1 MSKESKNSRLE
12 AFCDGVFAIAITLLV
27 LEIKIPRMA
36 SISSVNEFWHHIVA
50 EWPSWFAFALS
61 FVIILVGWVNHHDF
75 FKLINKSRSTFT
87 YANGLLLFSVAS
99 IPFTTGVM
107 SEFLTSDLAQPAI
120 TVYCFGVLFHCF
132 AWFVFL
138 RTAMHP
144 APMMS
149 DESTVFLVNSS
160 IVKYNRY
167 AFFFY
172 LFLCILS
179 FWLPYVSLIL
189 MTFSW
194 ITWVIS
200 GIKLSS
206 KNE

>member
-1 MSKESKNSRLE
+1 MTKESKNSRLE

-27 LEIKIPRMA
+27 LEIKIPRIS
-36 SISSVNEFWHHIVA
+36 SISSVAEFWHHIIR

-107 SEFLTSDLAQPAI
+107 SEFLMSDLAQPAI
-120 TVYCFGVLFHCF
+120 TVYCFGILFHCF

-138 RTAMHP
+138 WTAMHP
-144 APMMS
+144 TP
-149 DESTVFLVNSS
+149 
-160 IVKYNRY
+160 
-167 AFFFY
+167 
-172 LFLCILS
+172 
-179 FWLPYVSLIL
+179 L
-189 MTFSW
+189 MAD
-194 ITWVIS
+194 
-200 GIKLSS
+200 
-206 KNE
+206 